1 MRVYCVL
8 EFRRFLFQF
17 SYLRDMV
24 PFLVDEGG
32 LSMIREWYLTLYTLI
47 YTMPLAESAMYA
59 YLLTTYNIQFR
70 TNRCNIELCT
80 F

>member
-1 MRVYCVL
+1 
-8 EFRRFLFQF
+8 
-17 SYLRDMV
+17 
-24 PFLVDEGG
+24 
-32 LSMIREWYLTLYTLI
+32 MIRECYLTLYTLI

-59 YLLTTYNIQFR
+59 YLLTIYNIQLR